1 LLFSYSLVLILT
13 ISMGSTFIYFFV
25 REKLTAGLES
35 ELNNTTT
42 AILNLVR
49 TSVDVS
55 IKNHL
60 RAVAKKNIEIIQHFY
75 DQQQKGLLSE
85 PEAKE
90 RASEILLA
98 QTIGDSGYIYC
109 LDSAGNIPVHPQASL
124 VGTNVSDFAFVKEQ
138 LALKKGYVE
147 YEWKNPG
154 ETVSR
159 PKALYMLYFEPWDW
173 IVSASSYRNEFM
185 TLVNVEDFEKSV
197 LDLRFGQ
204 TGYSFAMD
212 GAGNAVIH
220 PKLQGVNIFDS
231 EDLPDQHLREMQ
243 RKKIGQNY
251 LCVEK
256 SG

>member
-1 LLFSYSLVLILT
+1 
-13 ISMGSTFIYFFV
+13 
-25 REKLTAGLES
+25 
-35 ELNNTTT
+35 
-42 AILNLVR
+42 VR

-60 RAVAKKNIEIIQHFY
+60 RAVAEKNIEIIQHFY

-147 YEWKNPG
+147 YEWKNP
-154 ETVSR
+154 
-159 PKALYMLYFEPWDW
+159 
-173 IVSASSYRNEFM
+173 
-185 TLVNVEDFEKSV
+185 
-197 LDLRFGQ
+197 
-204 TGYSFAMD
+204 
-212 GAGNAVIH
+212 
-220 PKLQGVNIFDS
+220 
-231 EDLPDQHLREMQ
+231 
-243 RKKIGQNY
+243 
-251 LCVEK
+251 
-256 SG
+256 